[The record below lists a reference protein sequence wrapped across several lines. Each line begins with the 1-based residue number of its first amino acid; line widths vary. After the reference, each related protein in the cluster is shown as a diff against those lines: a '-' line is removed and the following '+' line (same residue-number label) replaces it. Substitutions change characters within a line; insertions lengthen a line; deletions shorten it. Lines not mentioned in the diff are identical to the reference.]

1 MILFHDLS
9 GNKWK
14 RLWSSVLPKGAAGTP
29 RKVPLAGWAAQWYF
43 QLCLLS
49 APLLHAPGFFRLGC
63 EPWPVGWTKEWAV
76 WEMEEDLAEG
86 PEPLWRL
93 WLPRRD
99 DPASC

>member
-1 MILFHDLS
+1 MISLETNGKDYGLQYCLRGRQEPPEKCLWQVEQLS
-9 GNKWK
+9 GTSNP
-14 RLWSSVLPKGAAGTP
+14 LPPLRPPLQAP
-29 RKVPLAGWAAQWYF
+29 R
-43 QLCLLS
+43 
-49 APLLHAPGFFRLGC
+49 FFRLRC